1 MSSKNKTPLKKLFD
15 YFDSFLIID
24 KSVDLLLIFVGLVA
38 ALAFENYVEQNAK
51 EKQYV
56 ENLTRLHTEITANA
70 TYTEGYEKSVL
81 DFFDIARELLELTN
95 KGASESYD
103 GIYNILDAEN
113 DPYEQNS
120 YNSLSSEDFLNKELY
135 SEVLHV
141 YELYDKIEEF
151 IKVPRE
157 SLKEFNYS
165 YFGMYLHN
173 RFSRVAG
180 VKDWV
185 DLNYAYNVTTKNL
198 PNLQN
203 LLIEVKITS
212 ERVAEVIEN
221 ELIFYNTTIE
231 KSRKYTDYY
240 WLSWR
245 NLVAEKYTESVDYA
259 FLGLEALDNLNYE
272 EKSPRFKEYEMTR
285 GRLNRNI
292 VRSYTELVKTD
303 ETNYNLDMTLPYF
316 EEWKS
321 TGVYMD
327 QYYVNFLHYYFL
339 KKDINGFAK
348 TTKEAIDGLDSYEV
362 YDRWVGMW
370 KEYMITDTIQSILK
384 SSKRPI
390 EEWDK
395 YINPVKEGF

>member
-15 YFDSFLIID
+15 YFDSFLLID

-70 TYTEGYEKSVL
+70 TYTEGYDESVL
-81 DFFDIARELLELTN
+81 DFFDIAQELLELTN

-113 DPYEQNS
+113 DPYEQNA

-141 YELYDKIEEF
+141 YKLYDKIEES
-151 IKVPRE
+151 INVPRE
-157 SLKEFNYS
+157 SLKEFYS
-165 YFGMYLHN
+165 SYYGMYVHN
-173 RFSRVAG
+173 RFSEVPS

-185 DLNYAYNVTTKNL
+185 HLNYSYNVTTKNL
-198 PNLQN
+198 PNVQE
-203 LLIEVKITS
+203 LLLDVKYTS
-212 ERVAEVIEN
+212 KRVTDVIEN

-245 NLVAEKYTESVDYA
+245 NLVAKKYTESLDYA
-259 FLGLEALDNLNYE
+259 FLGLEALNNLNYE
-272 EKSPRFKEYEMTR
+272 EKNPRFKEYEMTR
-285 GRLNRNI
+285 GRLDRNI
-292 VRSYTELVKTD
+292 VSAYMELVDTD
-303 ETNYNLDMTLPYF
+303 EDNYSLDMILPYMD
-316 EEWKS
+316 EWKS
-321 TGVYMD
+321 TGVYIE
-327 QYYVNFLHYYFL
+327 QYYMRFLHYYFL
-339 KKDINGFAK
+339 KKDIDGFAK
-348 TTKEAIDGLDSYEV
+348 TTKEAIDSLDNYEV
-362 YDRWVGMW
+362 YDRWVSMW
-370 KEYMITDTIQSILK
+370 EEYMVTDTIQSILK

-390 EEWDK
+390 EDWNK
-395 YINPVKEGF
+395 HISPTKVGF

>member
-292 VRSYTELVKTD
+292 VRSYTELVKID